1 VCNELLEDM
10 EMNEYMALDD
20 LTLRLHTEKS
30 GAKLDLEILE
40 KSRYTAKKSDCFFEE
55 RVDGK
60 LAAYATIIEKE
71 EGIWF
76 VLMFNT
82 HPSFRTPKVFLSLF
96 RKILKRMSLS
106 EGKCLQSNV
115 YKENNL
121 SVKFHE
127 RLGFKITKEN
137 DIGIEYTLDLTN
149 KATNKW
155 YAMLN

>member
-1 VCNELLEDM
+1 MCNELLEDM

-20 LTLRLHTEKS
+20 LTLHAHTERS

>member
-1 VCNELLEDM
+1 
-10 EMNEYMALDD
+10 MNEYMALDD
-20 LTLRLHTEKS
+20 LTLRAHTEKS

-40 KSRYTAKKSDCFFEE
+40 TSREKAKKSACFFEE
-55 RVDGK
+55 RVDGN
-60 LAAYATIIEKE
+60 LAAYATIMEKE

-82 HPSFRTPKVFLSLF
+82 HPAFRTPKVFISLF
-96 RKILKRMSLS
+96 RKILKRMSIS
-106 EGKCLQSNV
+106 EGKYLQSNV

-121 SVKFHE
+121 SIKFHE

-137 DIGIEYTLDLTN
+137 DIGIEYTLDLTST
-149 KATNKW
+149 ATNKW